1 MTAPRLPLPDPGRVY
16 GRGLA
21 FPVRVGD
28 DGRLAWSA
36 GPPNVREA
44 IEIVLLTEP
53 GERVEL
59 PAFGARLRGF
69 LFAPNTVAT
78 RRLVQEEITRAL
90 REWEPRVAV
99 RSVTVDADD
108 ADPRL
113 AVATVRY
120 ELVATRAPGQASVR
134 VPLGG

>member
-1 MTAPRLPLPDPGRVY
+1 VTAPRVPLPDPGRVY

-36 GPPNVREA
+36 GPANVREG
-44 IEIVLLTEP
+44 IELVLLTEP
-53 GERVEL
+53 GERLEL

-78 RRLVQEEITRAL
+78 RRLVQEEIVRAL

-99 RSVTVDADD
+99 QSVTVDADD
-108 ADPRL
+108 ADPRA

-134 VPLGG
+134 VSLGG